1 MTSTNNFSDV
11 EILKLLQTR
20 RIDVKINALYE
31 YSRFMLRAD
40 VKLLVKT
47 NDDETI
53 ILTDEQIAKVLFN
66 DSNADE
72 VKPIIKNVVEK
83 VKAALL
89 ALNEL
94 NVNTEGK
101 TVTFNKY
108 GLLKYN
114 TVKLYYNDY
123 ILTKRPINILPS
135 DLDNSITELTK
146 KAAKELISHLPY
158 ILFASENG
166 NSFNTYKKQLEV
178 CKKHQTDVNILFT
191 KLADSLHNSSIRK
204 QNNEQLFIPWKQ
216 IKKGCLCSLLKI
228 NKKSGKYS
236 VTVNQTAI
244 LKFINAFLVAEYNGY
259 RQKFMHEFS
268 EQ

>member
-1 MTSTNNFSDV
+1 MANTNNFSNEEV
-11 EILKLLQTR
+11 LKLLQTR
-20 RIDVKINALYE
+20 RIDVKINALHE
-31 YSRFMLRAD
+31 YSKFMLRAD
-40 VKLLVKT
+40 IALLIKL
-47 NDDETI
+47 DDDTI
-53 ILTDEQIAKVLFN
+53 SLTDEQIAKVLFN
-66 DSNADE
+66 DNNADA

-94 NVNTEGK
+94 NVNKDGK

-108 GLLKYN
+108 GLLRYN
-114 TVKLYYNDY
+114 TIKLYYNDY

-135 DLDNSITELTK
+135 DLDNNISELTK
-146 KAAKELISHLPY
+146 KTAKALLEHLPY
-158 ILFASENG
+158 LLFASEN
-166 NSFNTYKKQLEV
+166 SDDAASTKQLEV
-178 CKKHQTDVNILFT
+178 CKKHQTEVNTLFI
-191 KLADSLHNSSIRK
+191 KLADSLHNTTIRK

-216 IKKGCLCSLLKI
+216 IKKGCFCSLLKI

-236 VTVNQTAI
+236 TTINQTAI

-259 RQKFMHEFS
+259 RGKFMHEFS

>member
-1 MTSTNNFSDV
+1 MTSNNFSES
-11 EILKLLQTR
+11 EILTLLQTR
-20 RIDVKINALYE
+20 RIDVKINTLHE
-31 YSRFMLRAD
+31 YSKYVLRAD
-40 VKLLVKT
+40 VSLLIKI
-47 NDDETI
+47 DDDTLS
-53 ILTDEQIAKVLFN
+53 LTDEQIAKVLFN
-66 DSNADE
+66 DNNADA
-72 VKPIIKNVVEK
+72 VKPVIKNAVEK
-83 VKAALL
+83 TKAILL

-94 NVNTEGK
+94 NVNKDGK

-146 KAAKELISHLPY
+146 KAVKALIEHLPY
-158 ILFASENG
+158 LLFASENG
-166 NSFNTYKKQLEV
+166 NLFNTYKKQLEV
-178 CKKHQTDVNILFT
+178 CKKHQTDVNDLFI
-191 KLADSLHNSSIRK
+191 KLAESLHNSTIRK

-228 NKKSGKYS
+228 NKKNGKYS
-236 VTVNQTAI
+236 TTINQTAI
-244 LKFINAFLVAEYNGY
+244 LKFVNAFLVAEYNGY

-268 EQ
+268 EEQ